1 MSTFWI
7 KFIQLVLSL
16 TILVVFHEFGH
27 FLFSRLF
34 GVRVEKFYAFF
45 NPRFSLFRIKRV
57 NGKVRVKFFAP
68 NVPDSY
74 EQEKHFNFEG
84 KEEITYKPIDTDSLP
99 EDDWRRSPENTEF
112 GVGWVPFGG
121 YCKIAGM
128 IDESMDVASMQQEP
142 KPWEFRTKPS
152 WQRLLIMVGGV
163 LFNLILAFFIYSMVL
178 CKWGDSYIP
187 AQGLK
192 HGMEFNDYAKS
203 IGFCDGDIIIST
215 DGKPTVAFDGDLY
228 RAIAKAK
235 KVKVLRNGTEVVL
248 DMPDELTLFD
258 FTRSVPFIDILVPMV
273 VENISTEGD
282 ACGAAKAGILNGDT
296 IISVN
301 GKYAATWSS
310 LLTVMQE
317 LRTKAENSYVSRDL
331 EIVVGRPAVGRDT
344 IMVTASNDFKIGV
357 PNPTHNEYQPVKME
371 YGFFS
376 SIPAGIRY
384 GWNTLKSY
392 VGDFRYVFTKEGAKS
407 LGGFG
412 TIGSIFPSTWNWHA
426 FWLMTAFLSII
437 LAFMNILPIP
447 ALDGGYVL
455 FLLVEVITGKKPG
468 DKFLE
473 IANTVGMIILFGLL
487 IFANLNDVI
496 RLF

>member
-1 MSTFWI
+1 MATWQI
-7 KFIQLVLSL
+7 KLIQLVLSL

-45 NPRFSLFRIKRV
+45 NPRFSIVRIKRV
-57 NGKVRVKFFAP
+57 DGKIRVKFFSP
-68 NVPDSY
+68 NVPESF
-74 EQEKHFNFEG
+74 EEERHFNYEG
-84 KEEITYKPIDTDSLP
+84 KEEITYKPIDLEQLP
-99 EDDWRRSPENTEF
+99 EGDWRRSPENTEF

-128 IDESMDVASMQQEP
+128 IDESMDIAAMKQEP
-142 KPWEFRTKPS
+142 KPWEFRTKNA

-192 HGMEFNDYAKS
+192 YGMEFNEYAES
-203 IGFCDGDIIIST
+203 LGFRDGDVIVAT

-228 RAIAKAK
+228 RDIAKAK
-235 KVKVLRNGTEVVL
+235 QVTVKRDGKQVTL
-248 DMPDELTLFD
+248 DMPDELSLFD
-258 FTRSVPFIDILVPMV
+258 FTRTVPFVSILSPMSV
-273 VENISTEGD
+273 DSILI
-282 ACGAAKAGILNGDT
+282 GAGANKAGIVAGDT
-296 IISVN
+296 ILTVN
-301 GKYAATWSS
+301 GQNASTWTSFQTILADMRS
-310 LLTVMQE
+310 
-317 LRTKAENSYVSRDL
+317 RAEESYVDRNLS
-331 EIVVGRPAVGRDT
+331 IVTGRPGAGRDT
-344 IMVTASNDFKIGV
+344 LTVTADDNFLIGIVHYND
-357 PNPTHNEYQPVKME
+357 EYEPVNLE
-371 YGFFS
+371 YGFFR
-376 SIPAGIRY
+376 SIPAGIKY
-384 GWNTLKSY
+384 GWNTLKGY

-412 TIGSIFPSTWNWHA
+412 TIGSIFPERWNWHA

-455 FLLVEVITGKKPG
+455 FLLVEVVTGKKPG

-473 IANTVGMIILFGLL
+473 VANTIGMIILFGLL
-487 IFANLNDVI
+487 IYANLNDI
-496 RLF
+496 LRLF

>member
-7 KFIQLVLSL
+7 RFIQLVLSL

-57 NGKVRVKFFAP
+57 NGKIRVKFFAP
-68 NVPDSY
+68 NVPESY
-74 EQEKHFNFEG
+74 EQEKHFNYEG
-84 KEEITYKPIDTDSLP
+84 KEEITYKPIDIDSLP

-192 HGMEFNDYAKS
+192 HGIEFNEHAES
-203 IGFCDGDIIIST
+203 LGFRDGDVIIAT
-215 DGKPTVAFDGDLY
+215 DGKATREFDGDMY

-235 KVKVLRNGTEVVL
+235 KVTVLRNGQNVDL
-248 DMPDELTLFD
+248 PMPDELSLFD
-258 FTRSVPFIDILVPMV
+258 FTRAVPFVSILSPMTVDSV
-273 VENISTEGD
+273 VAGN
-282 ACGAAKAGILNGDT
+282 GAYTAGLLAGDT
-296 IISVN
+296 ILTVN
-301 GKYAATWSS
+301 GQNAATWTSFQTILS
-310 LLTVMQE
+310 DM
-317 LRTKAENSYVSRDL
+317 RTRAEDSYVDRNL
-331 EIVVGRPAVGRDT
+331 TLVIGRPGVGRDT
-344 IMVTASNDFKIGV
+344 LSVTADDNFRIGIV
-357 PNPTHNEYQPVKME
+357 HYTDEYEPVDIE

-376 SIPAGIRY
+376 SIPAGIKY

-412 TIGSIFPSTWNWHA
+412 TIGSIFPERWNWHA

-455 FLLVEVITGKKPG
+455 FLLVEVVTGKKPG

-473 IANTVGMIILFGLL
+473 VANTIGMIILFGLL
-487 IFANLNDVI
+487 IFANLNDI
-496 RLF
+496 LRLF

>member
-7 KFIQLVLSL
+7 RFIQLVLSL
-16 TILVVFHEFGH
+16 TILVVFHECGH

-45 NPRFSLFRIKRV
+45 NPRFSLVRIKRV
-57 NGKVRVKFFAP
+57 NGKIRVKFFAP
-68 NVPDSY
+68 NVPESY
-74 EQEKHFNFEG
+74 EEERHFNYEG
-84 KEEITYKPIDTDSLP
+84 KEEITYKPIDIDSLP

-128 IDESMDVASMQQEP
+128 IDESMDIAAMKQEP
-142 KPWEFRTKPS
+142 KPWEFRTKS
-152 WQRLLIMVGGV
+152 AGQRLLIMVGGV

-192 HGMEFNDYAKS
+192 HGMEFNEQAES
-203 IGFCDGDIIIST
+203 IGFRDGDVIIAT
-215 DGKPTVAFDGDLY
+215 DGKATREFDGDLY
-228 RAIAKAK
+228 RAVAKAK
-235 KVKVLRNGTEVVL
+235 QVTVLRNGQKVDL
-248 DMPDELTLFD
+248 DMPDDLSLFD
-258 FTRSVPFIDILVPMV
+258 FTRTVPFVSILSPMTIDSV
-273 VENISTEGD
+273 VVGN
-282 ACGAAKAGILNGDT
+282 GAYNAGLLAGDT
-296 IISVN
+296 ILEVN
-301 GKYAATWSS
+301 YQTACTWTSFQTILS
-310 LLTVMQE
+310 DMRTRAGENYVDRNLLLV
-317 LRTKAENSYVSRDL
+317 
-331 EIVVGRPAVGRDT
+331 IGRPGVGRDT
-344 IMVTASNDFKIGV
+344 LYVTADDNFRIGIV
-357 PNPTHNEYQPVKME
+357 HYTDEYEPVELE

-376 SIPAGIRY
+376 SIPAGIKY
-384 GWNTLKSY
+384 GWNTLVGY

-412 TIGSIFPSTWNWHA
+412 TIGSIFPEKWNWHA

-455 FLLVEVITGKKPG
+455 FLLVEVVTGKKPG

-473 IANTVGMIILFGLL
+473 VANTIGMIILFGLL
-487 IFANLNDVI
+487 IFANLNDI
-496 RLF
+496 LRLF

>member
-1 MSTFWI
+1 MITFWI
-7 KFIQLVLSL
+7 KCIQLVLSL

-57 NGKVRVKFFAP
+57 NGKIRVKFFAP

-74 EQEKHFNFEG
+74 EQEKHYNFEG
-84 KEEITYKPIDTDSLP
+84 KEEITYKPIDIDSLP
-99 EDDWRRSPENTEF
+99 EDDWRRSPDNTEF

-142 KPWEFRTKPS
+142 KPWEFRTKNA

-192 HGMEFNDYAKS
+192 YGMEFNDHAKS
-203 IGFCDGDIIIST
+203 LGFRDGDIITAT
-215 DGKPTVAFDGDLY
+215 DGKATREYGGDLY
-228 RAIAKAK
+228 RAVAKAK
-235 KVKVLRNGTEVVL
+235 KVTVLRDGKEVVL
-248 DMPDELTLFD
+248 DMPDELSLFD
-258 FTRSVPFIDILVPMV
+258 FTRTVPFVSIFSPMTIDSVL
-273 VENISTEGD
+273 TDG
-282 ACGAAKAGILNGDT
+282 GAYRSGLMTGDT
-296 IISVN
+296 ILTVN
-301 GKYAATWSS
+301 GQSACTWTQFQTI
-310 LLTVMQE
+310 LADM
-317 LRTKAENSYVSRDL
+317 RTRAEDSYVDRNLSMV
-331 EIVVGRPAVGRDT
+331 IGRPGVGRDT
-344 IMVTASNDFKIGV
+344 LSVTADDNFRVGIVHYND
-357 PNPTHNEYQPVKME
+357 EYEPVELE

-384 GWNTLKSY
+384 GWNTLKGY

-412 TIGSIFPSTWNWHA
+412 TIGSIFPATWNWHA

-455 FLLVEVITGKKPG
+455 FLLVEVVTGKKPG
-468 DKFLE
+468 DRFLE
-473 IANTVGMIILFGLL
+473 VANTIGMIILFGLL
-487 IFANLNDVI
+487 IFANLNDII

>member
-7 KFIQLVLSL
+7 RFIQLVLSL

-57 NGKVRVKFFAP
+57 NGKIRVKFFAP

-84 KEEITYKPIDTDSLP
+84 KEEVTYKPIDVDSLP

-142 KPWEFRTKPS
+142 KPWEFRTKS
-152 WQRLLIMVGGV
+152 AGQRLLIMVGGV

-192 HGMEFNDYAKS
+192 HGMEFNEQAES
-203 IGFCDGDIIIST
+203 IGFRDGDVIIAT
-215 DGKPTVAFDGDLY
+215 DGKPTREFDGDLY
-228 RAIAKAK
+228 RAVAKAK
-235 KVKVLRNGTEVVL
+235 VVTVLRDGRNVDL
-248 DMPDELTLFD
+248 SMPDDLSLFD
-258 FTRSVPFIDILVPMV
+258 FTRATPFVSILSPMTVDSVVAG
-273 VENISTEGD
+273 N
-282 ACGAAKAGILNGDT
+282 GAYAAGLLAGDT
-296 IISVN
+296 ILAVN
-301 GKYAATWSS
+301 GQNAATWTSFQTILS
-310 LLTVMQE
+310 DM
-317 LRTKAENSYVSRDL
+317 RTRAQDSYVDRNL
-331 EIVVGRPAVGRDT
+331 QVVIGRPGAGRDT
-344 IMVTASNDFKIGV
+344 LSVTADENFRIGIV
-357 PNPTHNEYQPVKME
+357 HLTNEYDPVELE

-376 SIPAGIRY
+376 SIPAGISY

-392 VGDFRYVFTKEGAKS
+392 VGDFRYVFTKEGAKN

-412 TIGSIFPSTWNWHA
+412 TIGSIFPEKWNWHA

-455 FLLVEVITGKKPG
+455 FLLVEVITRKKPG

-473 IANTVGMIILFGLL
+473 VANTIGMIILFGLL
-487 IFANLNDVI
+487 IFANLNDII

>member
-7 KFIQLVLSL
+7 RFIQLVLSL

-57 NGKVRVKFFAP
+57 NGKIRVRFFAP

-74 EQEKHFNFEG
+74 EEEKHFNFEG
-84 KEEITYKPIDTDSLP
+84 KEEITYKPVDLESLP

-128 IDESMDVASMQQEP
+128 IDESMDIAAMKQEP

-192 HGMEFNDYAKS
+192 HGMEFNEQAES
-203 IGFCDGDIIIST
+203 IGFRDGDIIIAT
-215 DGKPTVAFDGDLY
+215 DGKPTREFDGDLY
-228 RAIAKAK
+228 RAVAKAS
-235 KVKVLRNGTEVVL
+235 KVTVLRNGQEVDL
-248 DMPDELTLFD
+248 DMPDDLSLFD
-258 FTRSVPFIDILVPMV
+258 FTRAIPFVSILSPMTVDSVVA
-273 VENISTEGD
+273 ENGAYD
-282 ACGAAKAGILNGDT
+282 AGLLAGDT
-296 IISVN
+296 ILAVN
-301 GKYAATWSS
+301 YLNTATWTQFQ
-310 LLTVMQE
+310 TVLSDM
-317 LRTKAENSYVSRDL
+317 RTRAENSYVDRNL
-331 EIVVGRPAVGRDT
+331 LLVIGRPGAGRDT
-344 IMVTASNDFKIGV
+344 LYVKADDSFRIGIIHY
-357 PNPTHNEYQPVKME
+357 TDEYEPVDIE

-376 SIPAGIRY
+376 SIPAGIKY

-412 TIGSIFPSTWNWHA
+412 TIGSIFPEKWNWHA

-455 FLLVEVITGKKPG
+455 FLLVEVVTGKKPG

-473 IANTVGMIILFGLL
+473 IANTIGMIILFGLL
-487 IFANLNDVI
+487 IFANLNDI
-496 RLF
+496 LRLF

>member
-7 KFIQLVLSL
+7 RFIQLVLSL

-45 NPRFSLFRIKRV
+45 NPRFSLVRIKRV
-57 NGKVRVKFFAP
+57 NGKLRVKFFSP
-68 NVPDSY
+68 NVPESY
-74 EQEKHFNFEG
+74 EEEKHFNFEG
-84 KEEITYKPIDTDSLP
+84 KEEITYKPVDLESLP

-128 IDESMDVASMQQEP
+128 IDESMDIAAMKQDP

-192 HGMEFNDYAKS
+192 HGMEFNEYAES
-203 IGFCDGDIIIST
+203 IGFRDGDIIIAT
-215 DGKPTVAFDGDLY
+215 DGKPTREFDGDLY
-228 RAIAKAK
+228 RAIAAASSAT
-235 KVKVLRNGTEVVL
+235 VMRDGRQIEIAV
-248 DMPDELTLFD
+248 PQELSLFD
-258 FTRSVPFIDILVPMV
+258 FTREFPFVSILSPMTV
-273 VENISTEGD
+273 DSIVTDMGNL
-282 ACGAAKAGILNGDT
+282 GAAAAGILKGDT
-296 IISVN
+296 ILSVN
-301 GKYAATWSS
+301 GQYAATWTSFQS
-310 LLTVMQE
+310 VMSHMRN
-317 LRTKAENSYVSRDL
+317 LAGDTYVSREL
-331 EIVVGRPAVGRDT
+331 EVVISRPGKGLDT
-344 IMVTASNDFKIGV
+344 LNVTANDNFLLGIV
-357 PNPTHNEYQPVKME
+357 HYTNEYDPVYVE
-371 YGFFS
+371 YGFWN
-376 SIPAGIRY
+376 SIPAGISY
-384 GWNTLKSY
+384 GWNTLKGY

-412 TIGSIFPSTWNWHA
+412 TIGSIFPEKWNWHA

-455 FLLVEVITGKKPG
+455 FLLVEVVTRKKPG

-473 IANTVGMIILFGLL
+473 IANTIGMVILFGLL
-487 IFANLNDVI
+487 IFANLNDI
-496 RLF
+496 LRLF

>member
-7 KFIQLVLSL
+7 RFFQLVLSL

-27 FLFSRLF
+27 YLFSRLF
-34 GVRVEKFYAFF
+34 GVRVDKFYAFF

-57 NGKVRVKFFAP
+57 NGRIRVKFFAK

-74 EQEKHFNFEG
+74 VEEKHYNFEG
-84 KEEITYKPIDTDSLP
+84 KEEVTYKPIDLESLP

-128 IDESMDVASMQQEP
+128 IDESMDIAAMKQEP
-142 KPWEFRTKPS
+142 KPWEFRTKS
-152 WQRLLIMVGGV
+152 AWQRLLIMVGGV

-178 CKWGDSYIP
+178 FKWGDSYVP

-192 HGMEFNDYAKS
+192 HGMEFNEQAKS
-203 IGFCDGDIIIST
+203 IGFRDGDVIIAT
-215 DGKPTVAFDGDLY
+215 DGKPTSAFDGDLY
-228 RAIAKAK
+228 RAIAGASKAT
-235 KVKVLRNGTEVVL
+235 VLRDGWRVEI
-248 DMPDELTLFD
+248 DIPEELSLFD
-258 FTRSVPFIDILVPMV
+258 FTREVPFVSILSPMV
-273 VENISTEGD
+273 VDSVLTDEAT
-282 ACGAAKAGILNGDT
+282 AGAAAAGMMAGDT
-296 IISVN
+296 ILTVN
-301 GKYAATWSS
+301 GMYAATWTSFQTIIS
-310 LLTVMQE
+310 D
-317 LRTKAENSYVSRDL
+317 LRTRAENAYVSRNL
-331 EIVVGRPAVGRDT
+331 NIVIGRPGAGRDT
-344 IMVTASNDFKIGV
+344 LAVTADDNFRLGIIHYTD
-357 PNPTHNEYQPVKME
+357 EYEPVYIK
-371 YGFFS
+371 YGFWS

-384 GWNTLKSY
+384 GWNTLKGY

-412 TIGSIFPSTWNWHA
+412 TIGKIFPERWNWHA

-473 IANTVGMIILFGLL
+473 VANTIGMIILFGLL
-487 IFANLNDVI
+487 IFANLNDII

>member
-84 KEEITYKPIDTDSLP
+84 KEEITYKPIDIDSLP

-192 HGMEFNDYAKS
+192 YGMEFNEYAES
-203 IGFCDGDIIIST
+203 LGFRDGDIIIAT
-215 DGKPTVAFDGDLY
+215 DGKATREFDGDLY

-235 KVKVLRNGTEVVL
+235 TVTVLRDGKEMSL
-248 DMPDELTLFD
+248 DIPEELSLFD
-258 FTRSVPFIDILVPMV
+258 FTRTVPFVSILSPMTVDSV
-273 VENISTEGD
+273 VAGN
-282 ACGAAKAGILNGDT
+282 GAYAAGLMAGDT
-296 IISVN
+296 ILAVN
-301 GKYAATWSS
+301 GQNAATWTSFQTILS
-310 LLTVMQE
+310 DM
-317 LRTKAENSYVSRDL
+317 RTRAEDSYVDRNMQ
-331 EIVVGRPAVGRDT
+331 VVIGRPGVGRDT
-344 IMVTASNDFKIGV
+344 LSVTADDKFRIGIV
-357 PNPTHNEYQPVKME
+357 HYTDEYEPVDIE

>member
-7 KFIQLVLSL
+7 KAIQLVLAL

-34 GVRVEKFYAFF
+34 GVRVDKFYAFF
-45 NPRFSLFRIKRV
+45 NPRFSLVRIKRV
-57 NGKVRVKFFAP
+57 DGKIRVKFFSP

-74 EQEKHFNFEG
+74 EEEKHYNFEG
-84 KEEITYKPIDTDSLP
+84 KEEITYKPIDIDSLP
-99 EDDWRRSPENTEF
+99 EGDWRRSPENTEF

-128 IDESMDVASMQQEP
+128 IDESMDVAAMQQEP
-142 KPWEFRTKPS
+142 KPWEFRTKPA

-163 LFNLILAFFIYSMVL
+163 LFNLILAFFVYSMVL

-192 HGMEFNDYAKS
+192 YGMEFNEHAES
-203 IGFCDGDIIIST
+203 LGFRDGDVIIAT
-215 DGKPTVAFDGDLY
+215 DGKAIREFDGDLY
-228 RAIAKAK
+228 RAIAKAR
-235 KVKVLRNGTEVVL
+235 KVTVLRNGQEITL
-248 DMPDELTLFD
+248 DMPEELSLFD
-258 FTRSVPFIDILVPMV
+258 FTRTVPFVSILSPMTIDSV
-273 VENISTEGD
+273 ISQGEVS
-282 ACGAAKAGILNGDT
+282 GAAAAGLLAGDT
-296 IISVN
+296 ILTVN
-301 GKYAATWSS
+301 GQNASTWTSFQAILS
-310 LLTVMQE
+310 D
-317 LRTKAENSYVSRDL
+317 LRTRAQDSYVSHDL
-331 EIVVGRPAVGRDT
+331 QMVIGRPGAGRDT
-344 IMVTASNDFKIGV
+344 VMVTADSGFRIGIIHL
-357 PNPTHNEYQPVKME
+357 TDEYKPVELE
-371 YGFFS
+371 YGFLS
-376 SIPAGIRY
+376 SIPAGIGY
-384 GWNTLKSY
+384 GWNTLKGY

-412 TIGSIFPSTWNWHA
+412 TIGSIFPDRWNWHA

-455 FLLVEVITGKKPG
+455 FLLVEVVTGRKPG

-473 IANTVGMIILFGLL
+473 VANTIGMIILFGLL

>member
-57 NGKVRVKFFAP
+57 DGKIRVKFFSP
-68 NVPDSY
+68 NVPESY
-74 EQEKHFNFEG
+74 EEEKHFNFEG
-84 KEEITYKPIDTDSLP
+84 KEEVSYKPIDIDSLP
-99 EDDWRRSPENTEF
+99 EGDWRRSPENTEF

-192 HGMEFNDYAKS
+192 YGIEFNEYAES
-203 IGFCDGDIIIST
+203 LGFRDGDVIIAT
-215 DGKPTVAFDGDLY
+215 DGKPTREFDADLY
-228 RAIAKAK
+228 RAVAKAS
-235 KVKVLRNGTEVVL
+235 KVTVLRNGTQVDL
-248 DMPDELTLFD
+248 DMPEELSLFD
-258 FTRSVPFIDILVPMV
+258 FTRTVPFVSILSPMTV
-273 VENISTEGD
+273 DSILT
-282 ACGAAKAGILNGDT
+282 GAGAYKAGLMVGDT
-296 IISVN
+296 ILTVN
-301 GKYAATWSS
+301 GQNSSTWTQFQTILSDMRS
-310 LLTVMQE
+310 
-317 LRTKAENSYVSRDL
+317 RAEESYVARNLS
-331 EIVVGRPAVGRDT
+331 IVIGRPGIGRDT
-344 IMVTASNDFKIGV
+344 LSVTADDNFRIGIV
-357 PNPTHNEYQPVKME
+357 HFTDEYEPVILE

-376 SIPAGIRY
+376 SIPAGIKY
-384 GWNTLKSY
+384 GWNTLKGY

-412 TIGSIFPSTWNWHA
+412 TIGSIFPEKWNWHA

-455 FLLVEVITGKKPG
+455 FLLVEVVTGKKPG

-473 IANTVGMIILFGLL
+473 VANTVGMIIMFGLL
-487 IFANLNDVI
+487 IFANLNDII

>member
-7 KFIQLVLSL
+7 RLIQLVLSL

-45 NPRFSLFRIKRV
+45 NPRFSIFRIKKV
-57 NGKVRVKFFAP
+57 NGKVRVRFFAP
-68 NVPDSY
+68 NVPESY
-74 EQEKHFNFEG
+74 EEEKHFNYEG
-84 KEEITYKPIDTDSLP
+84 KEEITYKPVDLDSLP

-128 IDESMDVASMQQEP
+128 IDESMDVAAMKQEP

-192 HGMEFNDYAKS
+192 HGMEFNDQAES
-203 IGFCDGDIIIST
+203 IGFRDGDVIIAT
-215 DGKPTVAFDGDLY
+215 DGKPTRQFDGDMY

-235 KVKVLRNGTEVVL
+235 KVTVMRNGQKVDL
-248 DMPDELTLFD
+248 AMPDDLSLFD
-258 FTRSVPFIDILVPMV
+258 FTRSVPFVSILSPMTVDSV
-273 VENISTEGD
+273 VAGN
-282 ACGAAKAGILNGDT
+282 GAYAAGLVAGDT
-296 IISVN
+296 ILAVN
-301 GKYAATWSS
+301 GQHAATWTSFQTILS
-310 LLTVMQE
+310 DM
-317 LRTKAENSYVSRDL
+317 RTRAEDSYVDRNL
-331 EIVVGRPAVGRDT
+331 QVVIGRPGAGRDT
-344 IMVTASNDFKIGV
+344 LSVTADDNFRIGIV
-357 PNPTHNEYQPVKME
+357 HYTNEYKAVEIE

-376 SIPAGIRY
+376 SIPAGIKY

-392 VGDFRYVFTKEGAKS
+392 VGDFRYVFTKEGAKN

-412 TIGSIFPSTWNWHA
+412 TIGSIFPEKWNWHA

-455 FLLVEVITGKKPG
+455 FLLVEVVTGKKPG

-473 IANTVGMIILFGLL
+473 VANTIGMIILFGLL
-487 IFANLNDVI
+487 IFANLNDII

>member
-7 KFIQLVLSL
+7 RFIQLVLSL

-57 NGKVRVKFFAP
+57 NGKIRVKFFAS

-84 KEEITYKPIDTDSLP
+84 KEEITYKPVDIDSLP

-142 KPWEFRTKPS
+142 KPWEFRTKS
-152 WQRLLIMVGGV
+152 AGQRLLIMVGGV

-187 AQGLK
+187 AQGLR
-192 HGMEFNDYAKS
+192 HGMEFNEQAES
-203 IGFCDGDIIIST
+203 IGFRDGDVIIAT
-215 DGKPTVAFDGDLY
+215 DGKPTREFDGDLY
-228 RAIAKAK
+228 RAVAKAK
-235 KVKVLRNGTEVVL
+235 VVTVLRDGRNVDL
-248 DMPDELTLFD
+248 PMPEDLSLFD
-258 FTRSVPFIDILVPMV
+258 FTRTIPFVSIMSPMTVDSVVAG
-273 VENISTEGD
+273 N
-282 ACGAAKAGILNGDT
+282 GAYAAGMLAGDT
-296 IISVN
+296 ILTVN
-301 GKYAATWSS
+301 GQNAATWTSFQ
-310 LLTVMQE
+310 TVLSDM
-317 LRTKAENSYVSRDL
+317 RTRAQDSYVDRNL
-331 EIVVGRPAVGRDT
+331 TLVIGRPGAGRDT
-344 IMVTASNDFKIGV
+344 LSVTADDNFRIGIV
-357 PNPTHNEYQPVKME
+357 HLTDEYEPVELE

-376 SIPAGIRY
+376 SIPAGISY

-392 VGDFRYVFTKEGAKS
+392 VGDFRYVFTKEGAKN

-412 TIGSIFPSTWNWHA
+412 TIGSIFPEKWNWHA

-455 FLLVEVITGKKPG
+455 FLLVEVITRKKPG

-473 IANTVGMIILFGLL
+473 VANTIGMIILFGLL
-487 IFANLNDVI
+487 IFANLNDII

>member
-7 KFIQLVLSL
+7 RFIQLVLSL

-57 NGKVRVKFFAP
+57 NGKIRVKFFAP
-68 NVPDSY
+68 NVPESY
-74 EQEKHFNFEG
+74 EQEKHFNYEG
-84 KEEITYKPIDTDSLP
+84 KEEITYKPIDIESLP

-192 HGMEFNDYAKS
+192 HGMEFNEHAES
-203 IGFCDGDIIIST
+203 LGFRDGDVIIAT
-215 DGKPTVAFDGDLY
+215 DGKATREFDGDMY

-235 KVKVLRNGTEVVL
+235 KVTVLRNGQNVDL
-248 DMPDELTLFD
+248 PMPDELSLFD
-258 FTRSVPFIDILVPMV
+258 FTRAVPFVSILSPMTVDSV
-273 VENISTEGD
+273 VAGNGAYD
-282 ACGAAKAGILNGDT
+282 AGLLAGDT
-296 IISVN
+296 ILTVN
-301 GKYAATWSS
+301 GQNAATWTSFQTILS
-310 LLTVMQE
+310 DM
-317 LRTKAENSYVSRDL
+317 RTRAEDSYVDRNL
-331 EIVVGRPAVGRDT
+331 TLVIGRPGVGRDT
-344 IMVTASNDFKIGV
+344 LAVTADDNFRIGIV
-357 PNPTHNEYQPVKME
+357 HYTDEYEPVEIE

-376 SIPAGIRY
+376 SIPAGIKY

-412 TIGSIFPSTWNWHA
+412 TIGSIFPEKWNWHA

-455 FLLVEVITGKKPG
+455 FLLVEVITRKKPG

-473 IANTVGMIILFGLL
+473 VANTIGMIILFGLL
-487 IFANLNDVI
+487 IFANLNDI
-496 RLF
+496 LRLF

>member
-57 NGKVRVKFFAP
+57 DGKIRVKFFSP
-68 NVPDSY
+68 NVPESY
-74 EQEKHFNFEG
+74 EEEKHFNFEG
-84 KEEITYKPIDTDSLP
+84 KEEVSYKPIDIDSLP
-99 EDDWRRSPENTEF
+99 EGDWRRAPENTEF

-192 HGMEFNDYAKS
+192 YGIEFNEYAES
-203 IGFCDGDIIIST
+203 LGFRDGDVIIAT
-215 DGKPTVAFDGDLY
+215 DGKPTREFDADLY
-228 RAIAKAK
+228 RAVAKAS
-235 KVKVLRNGTEVVL
+235 KVTVLRNGTQVDL
-248 DMPDELTLFD
+248 DMPEELSLFD
-258 FTRSVPFIDILVPMV
+258 FTRTVPFVSILSPMTV
-273 VENISTEGD
+273 DSILT
-282 ACGAAKAGILNGDT
+282 GAGAYKAGLMVGDT
-296 IISVN
+296 ILTVN
-301 GKYAATWSS
+301 GQNSSTWTQFQTILSDMRS
-310 LLTVMQE
+310 
-317 LRTKAENSYVSRDL
+317 RAEESYVDRNLS
-331 EIVVGRPAVGRDT
+331 IVIGRPGIGRDT
-344 IMVTASNDFKIGV
+344 LSVTADDNFRIGIV
-357 PNPTHNEYQPVKME
+357 HFTDEYEPVILE

-376 SIPAGIRY
+376 SIPAGIKY
-384 GWNTLKSY
+384 GWNTLKGY

-412 TIGSIFPSTWNWHA
+412 TIGSIFPEKWNWHA

-455 FLLVEVITGKKPG
+455 FLLVEVVTGKKPG

-473 IANTVGMIILFGLL
+473 VANTVGMIILFGLL
-487 IFANLNDVI
+487 IFANLNDII